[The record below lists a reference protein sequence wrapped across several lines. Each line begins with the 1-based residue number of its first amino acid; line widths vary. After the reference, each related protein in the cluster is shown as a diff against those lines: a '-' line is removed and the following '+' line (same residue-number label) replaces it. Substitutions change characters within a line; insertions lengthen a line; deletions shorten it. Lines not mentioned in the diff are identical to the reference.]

1 MNEKQA
7 LEIIK
12 AILDEATKKGI
23 FNKMDD
29 AFTAITAFNLIAA
42 KFENEPGKNAESN

>member
-12 AILDEATKKGI
+12 AIMDEATKKGI
-23 FNKMDD
+23 FGKLDD
-29 AFTAITAFNLIAA
+29 AFTAITAFNLIAE
-42 KFENEPGKNAESN
+42 KFKNEPSKNADTN